1 GVKGPQL
8 AGHYLLKCPLF
19 DAKAAVTLF
28 FVLSGYVLTLSI
40 RREPVSFR
48 GYANFGIRRVLRL
61 YPMHFAATLLAMA
74 VLFWVRKNGGFL
86 QGLPEGMDPGFLHTS
101 GNQTTQWLRQL
112 TLVMPGM
119 DSNFANPPVWTLM
132 TEAKVAIVFPFI
144 AWGVLRLPPWFG
156 IAMVSLLV
164 LGSDWLDHH
173 TVGTVALLGQF
184 GLGALIARLPA
195 DTFAPFGRWKWITWS
210 LISLVLYSAVH
221 FRYSVPNVWIAYY
234 LGSFGAAGIIIAS
247 IKWDSLN
254 QKLTAL
260 QRFFRAD
267 ISYGLYILHFPIM
280 LCLRKWSGETITSL
294 SGPLL
299 FAASVLLTIGL
310 SVALMFVAE
319 RPAIE
324 LGKRLTGK
332 RPTPAP

>member
-1 GVKGPQL
+1 
-8 AGHYLLKCPLF
+8 
-19 DAKAAVTLF
+19 
-28 FVLSGYVLTLSI
+28 
-40 RREPVSFR
+40 
-48 GYANFGIRRVLRL
+48 L

-294 SGPLL
+294 SAPLL
-299 FAASVLLTIGL
+299 FAASVLLTIAL